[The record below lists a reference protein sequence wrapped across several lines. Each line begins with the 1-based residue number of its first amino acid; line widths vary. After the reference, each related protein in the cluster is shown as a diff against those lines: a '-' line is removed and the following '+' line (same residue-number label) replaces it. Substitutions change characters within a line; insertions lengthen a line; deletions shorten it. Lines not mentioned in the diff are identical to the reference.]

1 MYKYLIN
8 KIFSLPRFS
17 KLVAIILLDL
27 FIILL
32 SSYLALAI
40 RLDEFILFN
49 VADKILISIEFFLI
63 PIITYF
69 TFAVLF
75 KFYSLSFRYYN
86 LGNDIYY
93 VYPIIGLTILSL
105 NILLNDY
112 FSYGA
117 VFINFVLIFSL
128 IVASRKLISKIYF
141 IFQNQS
147 KVNSLIVCSSKNLH
161 KIYEYLNLN
170 EKVLVKALLLE
181 DLEKIDFSKYR
192 NYKIKDIKDISKICE
207 EYKIRAIYADKFYKN
222 IKKKIIKKNPNKC
235 FAN

>member
-117 VFINFVLIFSL
+117 VFINFVLICSF